1 MKKNVDIT
9 KPLYSEQILP
19 VPWAFVISRFYC
31 TLLKINKTF
40 TENEVDVN
48 CGNANLN
55 EDMIVALVIAFLAL
69 QINSRKVFRNF
80 NGIGTHGLCVS
91 DAVLSWPTESNYQFL
106 A

>member
-1 MKKNVDIT
+1 MKKNLDIT
-9 KPLYSEQILP
+9 KPPYSEQILP
-19 VPWAFVISRFYC
+19 VPWAFVISRFHC

-40 TENEVDVN
+40 TENEEDVN

-80 NGIGTHGLCVS
+80 NGIRTHGLCVS